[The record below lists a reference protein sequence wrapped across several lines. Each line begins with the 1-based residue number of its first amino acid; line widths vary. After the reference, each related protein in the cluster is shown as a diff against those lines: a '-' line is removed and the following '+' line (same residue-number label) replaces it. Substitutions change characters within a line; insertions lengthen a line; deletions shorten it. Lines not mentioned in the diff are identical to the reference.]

1 MKIKQLIRQLIKEH
15 LITETMQSQK
25 LRDLTQILK
34 KRSANWRG
42 ITDKFNIALDQVTD
56 DQVKIVRGPEAKK
69 MLAKNDNLLAFFIWE
84 GESYN
89 YPRGLMGVRLGTKFV
104 RFYDFSKQAKRRPGS
119 YNYKSNTDSSAI
131 TGYTPKGGSF
141 ETDSGIRRTIGSSGG
156 SGAYFSASDYWLPE
170 VKVYLIDTAEI
181 GGATADLKAVRKGNR
196 DVFYFN
202 DKIKDTNLTRY
213 RQSIAAI
220 RATKDPEFIQEYS
233 GKLTTAKKLV
243 EECVE
248 IFMANP
254 EKFTYDDSPGKL
266 FKYLSSMHSELK
278 YAVEEYRKAS
288 DITAGRFDMTASK
301 YKRYFDEAF
310 NNLKT
315 TAERILIK
323 RYSNFV
329 K

>member
-34 KRSANWRG
+34 KRGANWRG

-104 RFYDFSKQAKRRPGS
+104 SFADYSSKQRPS
-119 YNYKSNTDSSAI
+119 KWKKSTDSSRV
-131 TGYTPKGGSF
+131 TGYTQKVGPF
-141 ETDSGIRRTIGSSGG
+141 NTDSGIRGTVGSSGQG
-156 SGAYFSASDYWLPE
+156 GAYFSASDYWLPE
-170 VKVYLIDTAEI
+170 VKVYLIDTTEV
-181 GGATADLKAVRKGNR
+181 GGTTADLRATRKGNR
-196 DVFYFN
+196 DVFDLN
-202 DKIKDTNLTRY
+202 DKIKDTNLERY

-220 RATKDPEFIQEYS
+220 RATKDPEFIQEYV
-233 GKLTTAKKLV
+233 GKLVTAKKLV

-248 IFMANP
+248 IFMAAP

-288 DITAGRFDMTASK
+288 DITAGSYNMTASK

-310 NNLKT
+310 NNLRT
-315 TAERILIK
+315 TAKRIKEK
-323 RYSNFV
+323 R
-329 K
+329 